1 MAGRER
7 GDATVTK
14 QTLRQRVAWQTE
26 RIRELEGRLRA
37 LELLLSEHCGDN
49 TRHSQPEIVR
59 GPERA
64 RPMLDPDDGAPPGTG
79 TITTSGQCTEW
90 SAEPFA
96 GSADNCEVRP
106 VDASRIEVVLGAGLA
121 LL

>member
-1 MAGRER
+1 MTR
-7 GDATVTK
+7 

-26 RIRELEGRLRA
+26 RIHELNGRLRA
-37 LELLLSEHCGDN
+37 LELLLSEHCGDC
-49 TRHSQPEIVR
+49 TRHTPPVVR

-64 RPMLDPDDGAPPGTG
+64 LPVIDPDDGASPGSG
-79 TITTSGQCTEW
+79 TVTTSGQCAEW

-96 GSADNCEVRP
+96 GSADNCEVQP
-106 VDASRIEVVLGAGLA
+106 VDSSRVEVVLEAGLA

>member
-1 MAGRER
+1 M
-7 GDATVTK
+7 TK
-14 QTLRQRVAWQTE
+14 QTLRQRVAAQSE
-26 RIRELEGRLRA
+26 RIRELEGRLLA
-37 LELLLSEHCGDN
+37 LELRLSEHCGDN
-49 TRHSQPEIVR
+49 TRHSQPEVVR
-59 GPERA
+59 VPERA

-96 GSADNCEVRP
+96 GSADNCAVQP
-106 VDASRIEVVLGAGLA
+106 VDADRIEVVLEAGLA